1 MILVTSRLRETQKQK
16 KTPNKNLFFINTLLV
31 SVSSHQIKPQA
42 SMDFL
47 VAPTPSTYQAGRG
60 ILFSERHLVYLEQ
73 RRIRHQI
80 NNVLLAIQTDPAF
93 ASHADHF
100 EFLYREYSLSQ
111 TPERR
116 ASVRAQVEHY
126 ARLLSEYQTTGAP
139 EPHSSTPPPSPT
151 SLSATETIY
160 EAPVPEPRLKK
171 AGSLPLSPPPTP
183 TMKALT
189 GNLPEKEFEVTMEY
203 HVYLIEMAASPQKKI
218 EAYME
223 FYEFLMTQ
231 PINMLRCPNLR
242 TTTSQHI
249 AGLPQAES
257 LQRRY
262 SAFLDSLRSH
272 PYYVA

>member
-1 MILVTSRLRETQKQK
+1 
-16 KTPNKNLFFINTLLV
+16 
-31 SVSSHQIKPQA
+31 
-42 SMDFL
+42 MDFL
-47 VAPTPSTYQAGRG
+47 VAPTPSSYQTGRG
-60 ILFSERHLVYLEQ
+60 LLFSERHLVYLEQ

-80 NNVLLAIQTDPAF
+80 NQVLVAIQTDPAF

-100 EFLYREYSLSQ
+100 EFLYREYNLSQ

-116 ASVRAQVEHY
+116 ASVKAQVEHY
-126 ARLLSEYQTTGAP
+126 ARLLAEHQTAGAP

-160 EAPVPEPRLKK
+160 EAEPRLKK

-189 GNLPEKEFEVTMEY
+189 GNLPQKQFEVTMEY
-203 HVYLIEMAASPQKKI
+203 HMYLIQMAASPQKKM
-218 EAYME
+218 EAYVE
-223 FYEFLMTQ
+223 LYEFLMTQ
-231 PINMLRCPNLR
+231 PTNMLRCPNLR
-242 TTTSQHI
+242 TTTSQHL
-249 AGLPQAES
+249 ADLPQAEA
-257 LQRRY
+257 LQGRY